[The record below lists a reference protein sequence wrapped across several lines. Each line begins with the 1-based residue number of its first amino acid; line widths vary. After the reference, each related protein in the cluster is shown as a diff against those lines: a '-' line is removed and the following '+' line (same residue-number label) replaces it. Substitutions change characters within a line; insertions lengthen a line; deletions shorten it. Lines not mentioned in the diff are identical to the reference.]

1 MNILSWPDLL
11 HYWSPA
17 QWQANVIML
26 LHLLGALVLGLLL
39 GYERAYHGRAAG
51 MRTYALVCMA
61 STGMVILLAFPQ
73 QWYGGSV
80 VPGTAGAVSAEGV
93 VAMATDPSRVV
104 QGVLTGIGF
113 LGAGVIMREG
123 MNISGL
129 TTAASIW
136 VASAIGILLGMGFY
150 FAAISLTVLCAS
162 LMMWGMRLENALP
175 SHPAI
180 AVMVRGQPG
189 HRFDQDDIGRFANAQ
204 GFRFAPGSLA
214 IERSGACEE
223 WRFVCTAKR
232 NYGGQTLT
240 RFALHL
246 PELAGVADY
255 RVTHARN

>member
-1 MNILSWPDLL
+1 MLDFEHLL
-11 HYWSPA
+11 NYWRAA
-17 QWQANVIML
+17 QWDANVLML
-26 LHLLGALVLGLLL
+26 MHLLGALLLGLLL

-61 STGMVILLAFPQ
+61 STGVVILLAFPQ
-73 QWYGGSV
+73 QWYGGSP
-80 VPGTAGAVSAEGV
+80 VPSGAAGA
-93 VAMATDPSRVV
+93 MLATDPSRVI
-104 QGVLTGIGF
+104 QGVVTGIGF

-136 VASAIGILLGMGFY
+136 VAAAIGILIGMGFY

-162 LMMWGMRLENALP
+162 LMLWGMRLENALP
-175 SHPAI
+175 SHPAV
-180 AVMVRGQPG
+180 AVMLRGVPG
-189 HRFDQDDIGRFANAQ
+189 HRFEQDEIGRFAADA

-214 IERSGACEE
+214 IERSGPVEE

-232 NYGGQTLT
+232 NYGGETLT
-240 RFALHL
+240 RLASRL
-246 PELAGVADY
+246 PEMQGVADY